1 MSGNVGDGTG
11 TRTAG
16 EEPRS
21 AVGTAADVVAAFRI
35 RCFVS
40 AMSRH
45 GAVLASERTTTTG
58 PVDVCA
64 ERKLAQCY
72 NGYNE
77 WTHGLN
83 AHAIR
88 KITEQATEAPGRVE
102 AGVMHEHTG
111 SGRRMQGAFGLLPL
125 RASAGV
131 PPGFPPSHEH
141 AVTSISM
148 YAAAAPPGHGTAPQG
163 LCYVR
168 GDTDRFKRKVVTSAA
183 TAMEHGITVR
193 LNIAVG
199 SP

>member
-1 MSGNVGDGTG
+1 VSGNVGDGTG
-11 TRTAG
+11 TRTVG

-40 AMSRH
+40 AMSRR
-45 GAVLASERTTTTG
+45 GAVLASERTATTG
-58 PVDVCA
+58 HVGVCA
-64 ERKLAQCY
+64 ERKLAQRY

-111 SGRRMQGAFGLLPL
+111 GGRRMQGAFGLLPL

-131 PPGFPPSHEH
+131 SPGFPRKPW
-141 AVTSISM
+141 AC
-148 YAAAAPPGHGTAPQG
+148 
-163 LCYVR
+163 CYKHQHVR
-168 GDTDRFKRKVVTSAA
+168 GCRA
-183 TAMEHGITVR
+183 TRARHCTTGTMLCTRRHR
-193 LNIAVG
+193 
-199 SP
+199 